1 MRGVTSE
8 AVALDAIEQAKR
20 YLVAGVPVCSCL
32 ADQLLLPMAMSGGG
46 SFTTLPLTRH
56 SSTNINIIRR
66 FLPVTVDVTRED
78 AHRCRVQISGAGA
91 S

>member
-1 MRGVTSE
+1 
-8 AVALDAIEQAKR
+8 
-20 YLVAGVPVCSCL
+20 
-32 ADQLLLPMAMSGGG
+32 MSGGG